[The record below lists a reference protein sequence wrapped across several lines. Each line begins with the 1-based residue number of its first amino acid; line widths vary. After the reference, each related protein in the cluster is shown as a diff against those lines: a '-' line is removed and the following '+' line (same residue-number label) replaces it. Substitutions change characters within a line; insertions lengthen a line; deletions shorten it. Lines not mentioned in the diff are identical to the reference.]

1 MPLSPFK
8 AFPDILGQEKAIQFL
23 MTVIQSGKMPHAY
36 LFTGIPGVGK
46 TTTALALAQA
56 INCERPVDHQGCRVC
71 RTCRQV
77 EHGNFPD
84 LMIIEPEG
92 QNVKI
97 EQIRELN
104 RNLNYKP
111 VSGAYRVSIIQQAET
126 LTQEAANSFLKTL
139 EEPPPGNILILNV
152 IEPRDLLPTIVS
164 RCQKIGFRPLAASMI
179 ADCLIKEHGVEEEKA
194 ALLARIA
201 EGSLGRARMLLEDD
215 FMEKRQE
222 FIAGVVRLQSKGVSA
237 AQALEM
243 AVDYSA
249 ADRRGGGPANR
260 QGSYLSQLFGV
271 WKSWYRDLVLLK
283 VHGPADLLTNLDFS
297 HKLREMAG
305 NLGLERLIDS
315 LLILDQAH
323 RDYVQFRNRDLVME
337 NMVLELKE
345 AGAQGMRGEHG
356 AEG

>member
-1 MPLSPFK
+1 MSLSPFK
-8 AFPDILGQEKAIQFL
+8 AFPDIIGQEKAIQFL
-23 MTVIQSGKMPHAY
+23 KTVIRSGKMPHSY
-36 LFTGIPGVGK
+36 LFSGIPGVGK

-56 INCERPVDHQGCRVC
+56 LNCGQPVNHQGCGTC
-71 RTCRQV
+71 RTCRQI

-111 VSGAYRVSIIQQAET
+111 VSGEYRVSLIQQAET

-164 RCQKIGFRPLAASMI
+164 RCQRIGFRPLTAPMI
-179 ADCLIKEHGVEEEKA
+179 SEYLIKGYNVEEEKA

-201 EGSLGRARMLLEDD
+201 EGSLGRAMMLLEDD

-222 FIAGVVRLQSKGVSA
+222 LIEGVVRLQSKGVNA
-237 AQALEM
+237 EQALEM
-243 AVDYSA
+243 AVDYSSK
-249 ADRRGGGPANR
+249 DRQGGGPGNR
-260 QGSYLSQLFGV
+260 QASYLSQLFGV
-271 WKSWYRDLVLLK
+271 WKSWYRDLILIK
-283 VHGPADLLTNLDFS
+283 VHGPADLLINFDFS
-297 HKLREMAG
+297 SKLKEISG
-305 NLGLERLIDS
+305 NLILERLIDG
-315 LLILDQAH
+315 LLTLDQAQ
-323 RDYVQFRNRDLVME
+323 RDYVQFRNQDLLME
-337 NMVLELKE
+337 NMVLDLKE
-345 AGAQGMRGEHG
+345 GSGLRA
-356 AEG
+356 